1 MRSPLFIT
9 CLAVLLSIACG
20 PGPDRS
26 GGTGGSSGGGTS
38 GGGTSGDAGA
48 SGTSGS
54 SAGTSGDAGAGG
66 TGGSSAGM
74 AGSSAGTG
82 GSGAGT
88 AGSSAGTG
96 GSSAGRGGSSA
107 GTGGG
112 SAGTGGGTV
121 TGPFPT
127 QACIDRANGLLAMMM
142 IDEKIAQTIQAERA
156 QITNAQVMT
165 TGVGSVYSQG
175 GSAPAPNTPASWA
188 AMINGYRSASRTSR
202 LKVPI
207 IYGLDSVH
215 GLGPVANATVF
226 PHNIGLGATGDAAL
240 VEEVARVTA
249 DESAGVGADF
259 PFAPV
264 IAVARDERWGRTY
277 EAFGETPDLASRMGV
292 AMVKGLQFPTGGT
305 KISILANLKHYLGD
319 GGTAAGVTG
328 GPVTGNEAAL
338 RAIHLEPYR
347 AAIAARAG
355 SIMLSYNTWQG
366 VDMHV
371 NKVMTTDVLKGEL
384 GFGGFVVTDYNGCF
398 QAGVSGVSASL
409 AACMNAGADMF
420 MIFGG
425 NTGAPQPFGTT
436 SVLSYIRQLVTDNIV
451 PMSRLDDAVR
461 RILAVKCEMGLFDT
475 TGVIDAAATA
485 RVGSAA
491 HRMVAR
497 QAVQKSMV
505 VLKNTNNVL
514 PLSKTATVALA
525 GNSAQN
531 TGNQCG
537 GWTITWQG
545 ATGDVI
551 PGATSVRTA
560 MEAAVTAPRVLYSVD
575 GANRTGAT
583 VAVVVIGET
592 PYSEGMGDRTDL
604 TIASAQQAQ
613 VVTALKAA
621 GLPTVVVLIAG
632 RPMILDPILQSAD
645 AIVMAW
651 LPGSEGAGITDVLFG
666 DVRPTGKLPMTW
678 PRAMAQIPINMGDAT
693 YDPLYPYGHGLTW

>member
-1 MRSPLFIT
+1 
-9 CLAVLLSIACG
+9 
-20 PGPDRS
+20 
-26 GGTGGSSGGGTS
+26 
-38 GGGTSGDAGA
+38 
-48 SGTSGS
+48 
-54 SAGTSGDAGAGG
+54 
-66 TGGSSAGM
+66 
-74 AGSSAGTG
+74 
-82 GSGAGT
+82 
-88 AGSSAGTG
+88 
-96 GSSAGRGGSSA
+96 
-107 GTGGG
+107 
-112 SAGTGGGTV
+112 
-121 TGPFPT
+121 
-127 QACIDRANGLLAMMM
+127 
-142 IDEKIAQTIQAERA
+142 
-156 QITNAQVMT
+156 
-165 TGVGSVYSQG
+165 
-175 GSAPAPNTPASWA
+175 
-188 AMINGYRSASRTSR
+188 MINGYRAASRASR
-202 LKVPI
+202 LKIPI

-240 VEEVARVTA
+240 VEEVGRITA

-277 EAFGETPDLASRMGV
+277 EAFGETPELASMMGV

-319 GGTAAGVTG
+319 GGTANGVTG

-355 SIMLSYNTWQG
+355 SIMLSYNLWQG
-366 VDMHV
+366 VEMHI
-371 NKVMTTDVLKGEL
+371 NKPMITDVLKGEL

-409 AACMNAGADMF
+409 AACLNAGVDMF

-436 SVLSYIRQLVTDNIV
+436 SVLSYIRQLIQDNIV
-451 PMSRLDDAVR
+451 PSVAAR
-461 RILAVKCEMGLFDT
+461 RRRPPILAVKCEMGLFDT
-475 TGVIDAAATA
+475 TGVIDTAATG

-497 QAVQKSMV
+497 QAVQKSLV
-505 VLKNTNNVL
+505 VLKNT
-514 PLSKTATVALA
+514 TTCCRCQRRATVALA

-560 MEAAVTAPRVLYSVD
+560 MEAAIGTARVVYSVN
-575 GANRTGAT
+575 GRAR
-583 VAVVVIGET
+583 
-592 PYSEGMGDRTDL
+592 
-604 TIASAQQAQ
+604 QA
-613 VVTALKAA
+613 
-621 GLPTVVVLIAG
+621 
-632 RPMILDPILQSAD
+632 RRW
-645 AIVMAW
+645 AW
-651 LPGSEGAGITDVLFG
+651 P
-666 DVRPTGKLPMTW
+666 
-678 PRAMAQIPINMGDAT
+678 
-693 YDPLYPYGHGLTW
+693 